1 VVILFALKTSGDF
14 SFGFSVRSLTLPNF
28 AVIENCA
35 FRPHFGRYS
44 FLKLGNLSFAYLHR
58 FSHFMTLFSLSI
70 EGKRKE
76 KLPLF
81 FT

>member
-14 SFGFSVRSLTLPNF
+14 SFVFSVRSLTIPNF
-28 AVIENCA
+28 AVIENCT
-35 FRPHFGRYS
+35 FRNVDGRYS

-58 FSHFMTLFSLSI
+58 FSHFITLFSLSI
-70 EGKRKE
+70 QGKRKE
-76 KLPLF
+76 KLPLV